1 MNALFVVAPGPSR
14 RQRLAIGFIG
24 AAVTAL
30 TLFVTSAP
38 TAHAAPPGSAPVFLG
53 VSGLTSAAAGTAQT
67 VKVTALVNGK
77 VNAGY
82 RGTVVLTSTDAQ
94 AVLPAQYTF
103 TAADKGVHS
112 FPVTLKTSGSQQ
124 VTATDTASSAY
135 TGSQT
140 VTVSPGPAKTF
151 ALSGLAAVTAGT
163 QQSTTLTVR
172 DAFNNV
178 ATGYRG
184 TVHFTSSDPQAVLP
198 ANYAFTAAD
207 AGSHAFSVTLKTV
220 GSRTV
225 SVTDIAAP
233 TLAATSAPA
242 AVSPANAASL
252 TLGGLGNAVA
262 GASQSVLVTAHDP
275 YGNVATGYTGTVG
288 FSSSDPQATLPS
300 NDAFTA
306 ADAGS
311 RSFSV
316 TLKSSGQRSVTVTDQ
331 ANSSLSS
338 SQTVTISAGPAVS
351 LDMTT
356 NLTGAFQGSPIA
368 TAGQSFNVILTA
380 LDAYGNRAPG
390 YTGTVELTSTDA
402 LTQAGTV
409 QFMSGDAGRVT
420 RSGIAFFTKK
430 IYSEHASLTAVD
442 TGNSQFTDV
451 QNFQVLPGPAVT
463 YSCPQP
469 LSKASDYQLANGPIG
484 VNDDVALPFT
494 ALDAY
499 GNNAT
504 NREPL
509 IVLGPSLPYGY
520 EAVFDGAAVVTT
532 SDAQAVNI
540 TRASFSGHALLVT
553 RAPTITLRTAG
564 VQTVTIT
571 DLNDPNLTKTCS
583 YSVFAPEAVTGT
595 IHVADPRTT
604 GNTTLWLAATTGVA
618 GNDPVTIDLF
628 SVPMVNDP
636 TNGLSPL
643 GTVVPS
649 GGGNSQFLAWDLNPA
664 NPPPGTITCDLA
676 APCAA
681 TGLLQIAYTIR
692 DNFGNPPSS
701 GILSIEPWNRI
712 IPPGNVKFI
721 TEPNNTVFLQID
733 GKIENA
739 VSITTLPLG
748 TSLNGV
754 MVNANTATGSG
765 TVTLQNGASLNVALP
780 TTNTGLQVG
789 EPVVVRLQQP
799 VTVDSQVG
807 QFCVTH
813 ESVDASGNVVRKA
826 VCSNEFGCTAASGGP
841 APVELCQTSS
851 FAAVTIVPGNSDP
864 NKPPP
869 ATAPVLTTVATEAC
883 GTISDSDNAAC
894 PRVYLNFAAKKDGG
908 SGWPPVGFVN
918 HPYAFDPGCDE
929 EPCTFF
935 KFKADSYRQGGE
947 EIKFTWSSIS
957 GDPVPGLTL
966 SEDGLVEGS
975 PTRAGFFT
983 FRVIATGATTGATDD
998 ALVTVLIQPDPT
1010 P

>member
-1 MNALFVVAPGPSR
+1 MNVIGGVAPGPSR
-14 RQRLAIGFIG
+14 RRRLAIGFIG
-24 AAVTAL
+24 AVTAL

-38 TAHAAPPGSAPVFLG
+38 TAHAAPPGSAPASLG

-67 VKVTALVNGK
+67 VKVTALLNGK

-82 RGTVVLTSTDAQ
+82 RGTVVLASTDAQ

-112 FPVTLKTSGSQQ
+112 FPVTLKTSGSQT
-124 VTATDTASSAY
+124 VTAAEAVASPY

-140 VTVSPGPAKTF
+140 VTVSPGPATAF

-172 DAFNNV
+172 DAFNNI

-184 TVHFTSSDPQAVLP
+184 TVRFTSTDPQAVLP
-198 ANYAFTAAD
+198 ANYTFTAAD
-207 AGSHAFSVTLKTV
+207 AGSHAFNVTLKTV
-220 GSRTV
+220 GARTV
-225 SVTDIAAP
+225 SATDTAAA

-242 AVSPANAASL
+242 AVSPASAASL

-262 GASQSVLVTAHDP
+262 GASQSVVVTAHDP
-275 YGNVATGYTGTVG
+275 YGNVATGYTGTVA

-300 NDAFTA
+300 NDAFSA

-331 ANSSLSS
+331 ANSSLAS

-356 NLTGAFQGSPIA
+356 NLTGTFEGSPIA

-409 QFMSGDAGRVT
+409 QFTSGDAGSVT

-484 VNDDVALPFT
+484 VNDDLALPFT

-504 NREPL
+504 NRERAIPL
-509 IVLGPSLPYGY
+509 GGSLPYGY
-520 EAVFDGAAVVTT
+520 EAVFAGAAVVTT

-540 TRASFSGHALLVT
+540 TRATFSGHRLLIT
-553 RAPTITLRTAG
+553 QPPTITLRTAG

-571 DLNDPNLTKTCS
+571 DVNDPSLTKTCS
-583 YSVFAPEAVTGT
+583 YTVFAPEAVTSS

-604 GNTTLWLAATTGVA
+604 GNTTLLLAATTGVA

-643 GTVVPS
+643 GTVVPAA
-649 GGGNSQFLAWDLNPA
+649 GGNSQFLVWDLNPA
-664 NPPPGTITCDLA
+664 DPPPGTITCDLT

-701 GILSIEPWNRI
+701 GILAIEPWNRI
-712 IPPGNVKFI
+712 IPPGNVKYI
-721 TEPNNTVFLQID
+721 TEPDNTVFLQID

-754 MVNANTATGSG
+754 MVNADTATGSG

-780 TTNTGLQVG
+780 TTGTLQTGDA
-789 EPVVVRLQQP
+789 VVVRLQQP

-807 QFCVTH
+807 QFCVPH
-813 ESVDASGNVVRKA
+813 ESVDEDGNVVHTA
-826 VCSNEFGCTAASGGP
+826 VCSDEFGCTAALGGP
-841 APVELCQTSS
+841 APAQLCQTSS
-851 FAAVTIVPGNSDP
+851 FADVTIVPANSDP

-869 ATAPVLTTVATEAC
+869 ATAPMLTTVATEAC

-894 PRVYLNFAAKKDGG
+894 PRIYLNFAAKKDGG

-947 EIKFTWSSIS
+947 EIKFTWSSIT

-966 SEDGLVEGS
+966 SQDGLLEGS

-983 FRVIATGATTGATDD
+983 FRLIATGATTGATDD
-998 ALVTVLIQPDPT
+998 ALVTVLIQADPT